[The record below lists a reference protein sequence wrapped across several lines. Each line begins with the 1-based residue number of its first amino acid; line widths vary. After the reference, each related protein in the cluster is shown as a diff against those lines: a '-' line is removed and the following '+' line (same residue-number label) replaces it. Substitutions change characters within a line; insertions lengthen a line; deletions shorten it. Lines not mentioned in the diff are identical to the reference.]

1 MSEQFSVVDLTYLE
15 SIADGDDSII
25 KELIV
30 IFLEQMPEFTD
41 GFTDC
46 FNNKAWKE
54 LAALAHK
61 AKSSVISMGMNDLG
75 NIELKNL
82 ELMAKWKRIDFLRDQ
97 QNLGEKELSEL
108 NNLSQNLNSYPNEK
122 QEWIKANVSENLM
135 LSIIEKFNSTCA
147 IACNELK
154 SVLEK
159 K

>member
-1 MSEQFSVVDLTYLE
+1 MSEQFSVVNLMYLE

-25 KELIV
+25 KELIA

-46 FNNKAWKE
+46 FNKKAWKE

-82 ELMAKWKRIDFLRDQ
+82 ELMAKWMRIEFLRSQ
-97 QNLGEKELSEL
+97 PHLSEKEVAEL
-108 NNLSQNLNSYPNEK
+108 NHISQNLNSYPAEK
-122 QEWIKANVSENLM
+122 LEWIKANASEDLVQ
-135 LSIIEKFNSTCA
+135 SIIEKFNSTCA
-147 IACNELK
+147 IACKELN

-159 K
+159 N